1 MVIKMTDFISN
12 NLIMY
17 DIPDVMPS
25 QEYRTGFNNRKTNV
39 SKLKSLIQQQTRVN
53 DSTTDP
59 SFTL

>member
-1 MVIKMTDFISN
+1 
-12 NLIMY
+12 MY